1 MNKNYEVSI
10 DIRLLCLCY
19 FLIFNLIILIMQ
31 ESASTLLIITWGIS
45 AVVWT
50 IIFTITLSKILIIF
64 LKNRKGK
71 NV

>member
-45 AVVWT
+45 AVVWA